1 MRRVLTFLLIFSVL
15 LIPMPVLAEE
25 DATAWALDVL
35 DRLADGDFETVY
47 ENSDAAMQGA
57 LGSADGMAAVWAQLT
72 AMMGALEDA
81 QVAETGEQSGYILV
95 SVQCAFANADAV
107 LALAFDTQG
116 RLSSLGLT
124 SMTARGSADEADAD
138 GYIEE
143 AVVLRAGRDDATN
156 GVLTLPEGEGPFP
169 AVVMVHGS
177 GPSDMNETAYA
188 NAPFR
193 DLAHGLARL
202 GVASIRYDK
211 YTTYAHPEMC
221 LDTDFT
227 VDDEYTR
234 DAVDAAALLAGDA
247 RISDIYLL
255 GHSQGAMLGPRI
267 MRAICEEAGD
277 RLRGGVLL
285 AGSPLPMWEI
295 QYHQNLDALDTL
307 TGDALEENRALVEAE
322 VKKVESMAGLT
333 DAELQKQTLFGINA
347 YYQMD
352 EMRVDAVQTA
362 VSIGLPLFIA
372 QGAKD
377 WQVRPADGI
386 EAWREALPEDFDA
399 TYKLYQNMNHML
411 ADMEGEMTGT
421 AADYMDADAHV
432 SEALIEDIAAWING
446 R

>member
-15 LIPMPVLAEE
+15 LIPMPAFAEE
-25 DATAWALDVL
+25 DAGAWALDVL
-35 DRLADGDFETVY
+35 DQLANGDFETVY
-47 ENSDAAMQGA
+47 ENSDVAMQDA
-57 LGSADGMAAVWAQLT
+57 LGSADGMASVWAQLT
-72 AMMGALEDA
+72 NMLGALEDT
-81 QVAETGEQSGYILV
+81 QVVETGEQSGYRLV
-95 SVQCAFANADAV
+95 SVQCAFANADAL
-107 LALAFDTQG
+107 LALAFDAQG
-116 RLSSLGLT
+116 HLSSLGLT
-124 SMTARGSADEADAD
+124 SMTARNTGDEADAD

-143 AVVLRAGRDDATN
+143 AVVLRAGQDDATN
-156 GVLTLPEGEGPFP
+156 GLLTLPEGESPFP

-177 GPSDMNETAYA
+177 GASDLNETAYA

-211 YTTYAHPEMC
+211 YTYAHPEMC
-221 LDTDFT
+221 MDADFT

-234 DAVDAAALLAGDA
+234 DAVEAAALLAGDA
-247 RISDIYLL
+247 RIGDIYLL

-267 MRAICEEAGD
+267 MGAIREEVGD
-277 RLRGGVLL
+277 RLQGGVLL

-295 QYHQNLDALDTL
+295 QYHQNLEVLSTL
-307 TGDALEENRALVEAE
+307 TGDVLEENRALVEAE
-322 VKKVESMAGLT
+322 VEKVDTLAGLS

-352 EMRVDAVQTA
+352 EMRVDTVQTA

-372 QGAKD
+372 QGGKD
-377 WQVRPADGI
+377 WQVRPVDGI
-386 EAWREALPEDFDA
+386 EAWQEELPEEFDA

-411 ADMEGEMTGT
+411 ADLEGEMTGT

-432 SEALIEDIAAWING
+432 SETLIGDIAAWINE